1 MVKCLRTG
9 NKSPFCVNNLSNEK
23 SISKLLLRNTCV
35 RVIKTEVKQAN
46 VTKLQLRVAAK
57 YTIVPNS
64 LGKMHEEG
72 NEHLDT
78 NNY

>member
-1 MVKCLRTG
+1 M
-9 NKSPFCVNNLSNEK
+9 
-23 SISKLLLRNTCV
+23 RNTCV

-64 LGKMHEEG
+64 LGKLHEEG
-72 NEHLDT
+72 SEHLDT